1 MILSH
6 PINHRLQP
14 LLRHPTLQQLL
25 RILYPPQH
33 LILMPHHH
41 LIKVLLHLQRRL
53 LMLLKLT
60 VHFFQLAL
68 NHGEQFVGLFL
79 HLSLEVVVGYEVW
92 TGLF

>member
-1 MILSH
+1 
-6 PINHRLQP
+6 
-14 LLRHPTLQQLL
+14 
-25 RILYPPQH
+25 
-33 LILMPHHH
+33 
-41 LIKVLLHLQRRL
+41 
-53 LMLLKLT
+53 MLLKLT